1 MTMRGAPTPSSSVVA
16 THTHGSDHLVEPK
29 PLAAATPA
37 LRVDPLTLERHRLV
51 RAVAL
56 WSLLIAVSAAPLLI
70 PRVSPTVPREGPVP
84 TSNTSEPPSITP
96 LNLASFDAP
105 VWLTRLEAPPPAPI
119 PEAKP
124 TPPAPPPRLELVG
137 IERSQNDD
145 GTPVFRAV
153 LYDLDAKRILV
164 VKAGDR
170 LERSARTI
178 ATVTPTALTITD
190 GASTH
195 TLALKAPP
203 PMPPPSSSKT
213 K

>member
-1 MTMRGAPTPSSSVVA
+1 MTTREGPTRGVADVVSRASSV
-16 THTHGSDHLVEPK
+16 DRLIEPK
-29 PLAAATPA
+29 PLAATTPA
-37 LRVDPLTLERHRLV
+37 LRVDPLTIERHRLV
-51 RAVAL
+51 RAVVM
-56 WSLLIAVSAAPLLI
+56 WSLLIAASAVPLLI
-70 PRVSPTVPREGPVP
+70 PRVSPTVPHEGPVP
-84 TSNTSEPPSITP
+84 APNTSEPASITP
-96 LNLASFDAP
+96 LNLASFDTP
-105 VWLTRLEAPPPAPI
+105 VWLTRLEAPPPASI

-137 IERSQNDD
+137 IERTQNDD
-145 GTPVFRAV
+145 GTPVYRAV

-170 LERSARTI
+170 LEKSARTI

-203 PMPPPSSSKT
+203 PMPPAKT

>member
-1 MTMRGAPTPSSSVVA
+1 MTTREAPTRGSTEVVTQA
-16 THTHGSDHLVEPK
+16 TGVDRLVEPK

-37 LRVDPLTLERHRLV
+37 LRVDPLTIERHRLV
-51 RAVAL
+51 RAAVL
-56 WSLLIAVSAAPLLI
+56 WSLLVAVSAVPLLI
-70 PRVSPTVPREGPVP
+70 PRVSPTVPHVGPVP
-84 TSNTSEPPSITP
+84 ATNSSEPPSITP

-119 PEAKP
+119 PEVRPA
-124 TPPAPPPRLELVG
+124 PPAPPPRLELVG
-137 IERSQNDD
+137 IERTKNDD
-145 GTPVFRAV
+145 GTPVYRAV

-170 LERSARTI
+170 LEKSARTI

-203 PMPPPSSSKT
+203 PMPPAKT

>member
-1 MTMRGAPTPSSSVVA
+1 MTTREGPTRGSTKVVSRASSV
-16 THTHGSDHLVEPK
+16 DRLIEPK
-29 PLAAATPA
+29 PLAATTPA
-37 LRVDPLTLERHRLV
+37 LRVDPLTIERHRLV
-51 RAVAL
+51 RVVAL
-56 WSLLIAVSAAPLLI
+56 WSLLVAVSAAPLLI
-70 PRVSPTVPREGPVP
+70 PRVSPTVPHEGPIP
-84 TSNTSEPPSITP
+84 APNTSEPPSITP
-96 LNLASFDAP
+96 LNLASFDVP

-137 IERSQNDD
+137 IERTQNDD
-145 GTPVFRAV
+145 GTPVYRAV
-153 LYDLDAKRILV
+153 LYDLDAKRLLV
-164 VKAGDR
+164 VKAGDQ
-170 LERSARTI
+170 LEKSARTI

-203 PMPPPSSSKT
+203 PMPPAKT